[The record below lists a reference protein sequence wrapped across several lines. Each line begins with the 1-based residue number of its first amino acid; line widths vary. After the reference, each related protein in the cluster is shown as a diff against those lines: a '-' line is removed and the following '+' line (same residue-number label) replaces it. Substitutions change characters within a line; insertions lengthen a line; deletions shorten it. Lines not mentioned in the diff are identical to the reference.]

1 MTSPQ
6 DTPQPSTAGTTP
18 GDSAGTT
25 PRARHRRWPWI
36 AAGTAVAVLVSGGA
50 VYAGAHKSVTL
61 DVAGETSKT
70 GTFSGSV
77 GDLLEKKGI
86 ELGEHDVVSPAPSS
100 SLHDGERIV
109 VRYGHQVTVDVDGT
123 KTTVWTTAL
132 DAGEALGALEAR
144 GSDVSLVANR
154 SQSDGRPALGVELA
168 DSGPVAV
175 VADGKTRVVQD
186 PSQGVDSVLKQL
198 DITLG
203 ARDRVSVEPHAGSP
217 DVALVVQRVEVKT
230 EKKTKPVAFKT
241 VHKKDASRYADL
253 GSVVSKAGKKG
264 VYTTT
269 YKVTYVDGKVETKT
283 VTDKGVTTK
292 PVSKVVVTGTKAR
305 PKPKP
310 VVTAT
315 SSSSSKS
322 TSSKSS
328 SSKSS
333 SSSSSSKSSSS
344 SSTSS
349 SSSGSSTSSS
359 SSGSSA
365 SVSGVWAKL
374 AACESGGNPKAVNPA
389 GYYGLYQFT
398 VGTWHSLGG
407 TGLPTDASAATQT
420 ALAKKLQARSGWG
433 QWPAC
438 SAKLGLR

>member
-1 MTSPQ
+1 VTSPQ
-6 DTPQPSTAGTTP
+6 DTPHGSTTP
-18 GDSAGTT
+18 GTEPASTAATT
-25 PRARHRRWPWI
+25 TTRSRHRRWPWI
-36 AAGTAVAVLVSGGA
+36 AAGAAVAVLVSGGA

-61 DVAGETSKT
+61 DVAGESSKA
-70 GTFSGSV
+70 GTFAGSV
-77 GDLLEKKGI
+77 GDLLQKKGI
-86 ELGEHDVVSPAPSS
+86 ELGDHDVVSPAPSS

-123 KTTVWTTAL
+123 KTTAWTPAL

-154 SQSDGRPALGVELA
+154 SQTDGRPALGLELA
-168 DSGPVAV
+168 ASGPVAV

-198 DITLG
+198 NVTLG
-203 ARDRVSVEPHAGSP
+203 ARDRVSVEPRTGSP
-217 DVALVVQRVEVKT
+217 DVALVVERVAVKNV
-230 EKKTKPVAFKT
+230 KKTKPVAFKT

-253 GSVVSKAGKKG
+253 GSVVTKAGKKG

-269 YKVTYVDGKVETKT
+269 YRVTYVDGKVETKA
-283 VTDKGVTTK
+283 VTAKGVTKK

-310 VVTAT
+310 VVAPTT
-315 SSSSSKS
+315 SSS
-322 TSSKSS
+322 
-328 SSKSS
+328 SS

-344 SSTSS
+344 SSSS
-349 SSSGSSTSSS
+349 SSSGSS
-359 SSGSSA
+359 SSGGGA
-365 SVSGVWAKL
+365 APSGVWAKL

-398 VGTWHSLGG
+398 VGTWQSLGG
-407 TGLPTDASAATQT
+407 SGLPTDASAATQT
-420 ALAKKLQARSGWG
+420 ALAQKLQARSGWG

-438 SAKLGLR
+438 AAKLGLL

>member
-1 MTSPQ
+1 
-6 DTPQPSTAGTTP
+6 
-18 GDSAGTT
+18 
-25 PRARHRRWPWI
+25 
-36 AAGTAVAVLVSGGA
+36 VSGGA

-61 DVAGETSKT
+61 DVAGQSTKA

-77 GDLLEKKGI
+77 GDLLQKKGI
-86 ELGEHDVVSPAPSS
+86 ELDEHDVVSPGPDT
-100 SLHDGERIV
+100 SLHDGEHIV

-168 DSGPVAV
+168 ATGPVAV

-186 PSQGVDSVLKQL
+186 PSKGVDSVLQQL
-198 DITLG
+198 DVTLG
-203 ARDRVSVEPHAGSP
+203 SRDRVSVQPRTGSP
-217 DVALVVQRVEVKT
+217 DVALVVERVKVKT

-241 VHKKDASRYADL
+241 VRTKDASRYADL
-253 GSVVSKAGKKG
+253 GSVVTKAGKKG

-269 YKVTYVDGKVETKT
+269 YRVTYVDGKVETKS
-283 VTDKGVTTK
+283 VTAKGVTTK

-305 PKPKP
+305 PAPEP
-310 VVTAT
+310 VAAKAT
-315 SSSSSKS
+315 SSS
-322 TSSKSS
+322 
-328 SSKSS
+328 SS

-344 SSTSS
+344 SS
-349 SSSGSSTSSS
+349 SGSS

-365 SVSGVWAKL
+365 SLSGVWAKL

-398 VGTWHSLGG
+398 VGTWQSLGG
-407 TGLPTDASAATQT
+407 SGLPTDASAATQT
-420 ALAKKLQARSGWG
+420 ALAQKLQARSGWG

-438 SAKLGLR
+438 AAKLGLL